1 MNTYVVKVIAYE
13 FITVEADNMDKAC
26 ELATE
31 RFGNNIEICETEVI
45 ETRMLSKGD
54 LLCNS

>member
-1 MNTYVVKVIAYE
+1 MQKTNGKKINMNTYVVKVIAYE

-26 ELATE
+26 ELAAE

-45 ETRMLSKGD
+45 ES
-54 LLCNS
+54 SV

>member
-13 FITVEADNMDKAC
+13 FITVDADNMDKAC
-26 ELATE
+26 EVAAE

-45 ETRMLSKGD
+45 ES
-54 LLCNS
+54 SV